1 MIFTWRKVGIQ
12 RQLEREQKRKLSV
25 TQNLKFLKGTLFWKM
40 AQKSLNFLCLILGLG
55 RTLNCVLG
63 AKNEKNEI
71 FYGDFKQCATGCPN
85 KF

>member
-40 AQKSLNFLCLILGLG
+40 AQKSLNFLCLILG
-55 RTLNCVLG
+55 RTLNCIFGVQNV
-63 AKNEKNEI
+63 KNET
-71 FYGDFKQCATGCPN
+71 FLGRF
-85 KF
+85 